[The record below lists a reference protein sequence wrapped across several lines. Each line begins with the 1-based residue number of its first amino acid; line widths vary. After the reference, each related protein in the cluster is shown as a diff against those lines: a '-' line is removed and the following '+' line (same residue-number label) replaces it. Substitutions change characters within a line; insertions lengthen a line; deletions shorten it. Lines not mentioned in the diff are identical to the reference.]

1 MDLLEILK
9 QKTETKTPSV
19 AASQSWDFSTDDKQD
34 VVAPVGVN
42 THQKQPQT
50 TTTAPSN
57 TTQSGEPKPD
67 KKTIRMDA
75 EASQAG
81 IEFLTTLIG
90 EFIITWMYYKK
101 FTAEQRELINEKLLD
116 SNQAK
121 FTDEEKALL
130 HRYQRLMKEKDRK
143 MKKME
148 QSDKAKERMIN
159 AFERYSEITGKTF
172 MSPGLMLTVAI
183 SENVVKTIT
192 SVAFD

>member
-19 AASQSWDFSTDDKQD
+19 AASQSWDFSTDDKTD
-34 VVAPVGVN
+34 IVAPVRAN
-42 THQKQPQT
+42 PQPTQ
-50 TTTAPSN
+50 TAPAQP
-57 TTQSGEPKPD
+57 TQAVQTDNEPKPD
-67 KKTIRMDA
+67 KKTIRIDA

-116 SNQAK
+116 SNPAT

>member
-19 AASQSWDFSTDDKQD
+19 AASQSWDFSTDDKTD
-34 VVAPVGVN
+34 IVAPVGAN
-42 THQKQPQT
+42 PQPTQ
-50 TTTAPSN
+50 TAPAQP
-57 TTQSGEPKPD
+57 TQAVQTDNEPKPD

-116 SNQAK
+116 SNPAT

>member
-1 MDLLEILK
+1 MDLLEVLK
-9 QKTETKTPSV
+9 QKTEVKTPSV
-19 AASQSWDFSTDDKQD
+19 AASQSWDFSTDDKTD
-34 VVAPVGVN
+34 IVAPVGA
-42 THQKQPQT
+42 TPQT
-50 TTTAPSN
+50 TQTTTSQP
-57 TTQSGEPKPD
+57 TQAVQTDNEPKPD

-90 EFIITWMYYKK
+90 ELIITWMYHKK
-101 FTAEQRELINEKLLD
+101 FSVEQRELLNEKLLD
-116 SNQAK
+116 ANPAN

-130 HRYQRLMKEKDRK
+130 NRYNRLMKEKDRK

-148 QSDKAKERMIN
+148 QSERAKERMIN

-172 MSPGLMLTVAI
+172 MSPGLMLTIAV
-183 SENVVKTIT
+183 SENIVKTIT